1 MELNG
6 STFVK
11 QPIERVWAA
20 LNDEAVLQRCIT
32 GCEAMERVDEKEITA
47 RLAMKMGPVRARF
60 NGKVVMSD
68 VLPLAGYTLTFEG
81 SGGAAGFAKGSSV
94 VGLQTVAGGTQV
106 NYTAHASVGGK
117 LGQIG
122 GRMIDAA
129 ARSMADDF
137 FAAFANSFPITE
149 DEQTIQSLSAH
160 PVAVVPAAAS
170 LPVPTATA
178 PGSAIVR
185 TNSASTGNPWVWFA
199 AGALSATALLL
210 IGKYLL

>member
-1 MELNG
+1 MELSG

-11 QPIERVWAA
+11 QPIDLVWAA

-32 GCEAMERVDEKEITA
+32 GCETMERIDAHEIAA

-60 NGKVVMSD
+60 NGKVVMSN
-68 VLPLAGYTLTFEG
+68 VLPLEGYKLTFEG

-94 VGLQTVAGGTQV
+94 VGLKTVEGGTQV
-106 NYTAHASVGGK
+106 NYTAQASIGGK

-137 FAAFANSFPITE
+137 FAAFAASFKAIEPIE
-149 DEQTIQSLSAH
+149 KAQALVPVSPPS
-160 PVAVVPAAAS
+160 VAVKTRRNDSPQQQ
-170 LPVPTATA
+170 PF
-178 PGSAIVR
+178 
-185 TNSASTGNPWVWFA
+185 VWFA
-199 AGALSATALLL
+199 AGAITATVLLL
-210 IGKYLL
+210 IGKNFL

>member
-1 MELNG
+1 MELSG

-11 QPIERVWAA
+11 QPIDLVWAA

-32 GCEAMERVDEKEITA
+32 GCETMERIDANEIAA

-68 VLPLAGYTLTFEG
+68 VLPLEGYKLTFEG

-94 VGLQTVAGGTQV
+94 VGLKTVEGGTQV
-106 NYTAHASVGGK
+106 NYTAQASIGGK

-137 FAAFANSFPITE
+137 FTAFAASFKAIEPIE
-149 DEQTIQSLSAH
+149 KAQA
-160 PVAVVPAAAS
+160 
-170 LPVPTATA
+170 PVPVSTLSVATTTTTTR
-178 PGSAIVR
+178 PNDSSQPQPFI
-185 TNSASTGNPWVWFA
+185 WFA
-199 AGALSATALLL
+199 AGAISATVLLL
-210 IGKYLL
+210 IGKNFL

>member
-1 MELNG
+1 MELSG

-11 QPIERVWAA
+11 QPIDLVWAA

-32 GCEAMERVDEKEITA
+32 GCETMERIDANEIAA

-60 NGKVVMSD
+60 NGKVVMSN
-68 VLPLAGYTLTFEG
+68 VLPLEGYKLTFEG

-94 VGLQTVAGGTQV
+94 VGLKTVEGGTQV
-106 NYTAHASVGGK
+106 NYTAQASIGGK

-137 FAAFANSFPITE
+137 FTAFAASFKTPDLVESTE
-149 DEQTIQSLSAH
+149 KAQA
-160 PVAVVPAAAS
+160 PVAMSSSSVAATKQSNDSSQAQ
-170 LPVPTATA
+170 AF
-178 PGSAIVR
+178 I
-185 TNSASTGNPWVWFA
+185 WFA
-199 AGALSATALLL
+199 AGAITATVLLL
-210 IGKYLL
+210 IGKNFL

>member
-1 MELNG
+1 MELSG

-11 QPIERVWAA
+11 QPIDLVWAA

-32 GCEAMERVDEKEITA
+32 GCETMERIDANEIAA

-68 VLPLAGYTLTFEG
+68 VLPLEGYKLTFEG

-94 VGLQTVAGGTQV
+94 VGLKTVEGGTQV
-106 NYTAHASVGGK
+106 NYTAQASIGGK

-137 FAAFANSFPITE
+137 FTAFAASFRAIEPAA
-149 DEQTIQSLSAH
+149 QAQ
-160 PVAVVPAAAS
+160 VPALTSPPSVAATTR
-170 LPVPTATA
+170 P
-178 PGSAIVR
+178 
-185 TNSASTGNPWVWFA
+185 NDASQPQPFIWFA
-199 AGALSATALLL
+199 AGAITATVLLL
-210 IGKYLL
+210 IGKNFL